1 MFCSFAFAEKVVV
14 LHRQLKHGIM
24 WKFMKHYAL
33 EIYTVIAML
42 LITLVAIF
50 MPELTTIQK
59 FVVFMSFIFILHE
72 WEEGKYPGGFL
83 NLIIQLI
90 QRNVDDETMRASRLV
105 TAVLIFVLTIVP
117 FFLGD
122 AYPMFAVAVATFC
135 IFEGFIHI
143 AGIRIF
149 RLNKFYT
156 PGMVTA
162 EIEAITGVA
171 LIVYL
176 AVNHLGAWYDYVCG
190 PFIFLACFAC
200 MQRTL
205 MSMVDGLRYRDMPK
219 LIKAQLKRK

>member
-1 MFCSFAFAEKVVV
+1 
-14 LHRQLKHGIM
+14 M

-42 LITLVAIF
+42 LITLVSIF

-83 NLIIQLI
+83 DLIMQLL
-90 QRNVDDETMRASRLV
+90 QRKIDDETVRASRLV
-105 TAVLIFVLTIVP
+105 TAVLIYVLTIVP
-117 FFLGD
+117 FFFG
-122 AYPMFAVAVATFC
+122 AARPMFAVAVATFC

-143 AGIRIF
+143 FGIRIF
-149 RLNKFYT
+149 RLPKFYT

-162 EIEAITGVA
+162 EIEAVTGIA

-176 AVNHLGAWYDYVCG
+176 AVNHLGAWYDYVFG
-190 PFIFLACFAC
+190 PFVFLACFAC

-205 MSMVDGLRYRDMPK
+205 MTMVGDLHYSDMPK
-219 LIKAQLKRK
+219 LIRVQLSKK

>member
-1 MFCSFAFAEKVVV
+1 
-14 LHRQLKHGIM
+14 M

-33 EIYTVIAML
+33 EIYTAVAMF
-42 LITLVAIF
+42 LIVLVALF
-50 MPELTTIQK
+50 MPELSIIQK
-59 FVVFMSFIFILHE
+59 FVVFMSFVFILHE
-72 WEEGKYPGGFL
+72 WEEGRYPGGFL
-83 NLIIQLI
+83 DLIMQLL
-90 QRNVDDETMRASRLV
+90 QRKVDDETVRASRLV
-105 TAVLIFVLTIVP
+105 TAVLIYALTLLP
-117 FFLGD
+117 FFFGD

-143 AGIRIF
+143 FGIRIF
-149 RLNKFYT
+149 RLPKFYT

-162 EIEAITGVA
+162 EVEAVTGIA

-205 MSMVDGLRYRDMPK
+205 MSMVGGLHYSDMPK
-219 LIKAQLKRK
+219 LIKAQLSKR

>member
-1 MFCSFAFAEKVVV
+1 
-14 LHRQLKHGIM
+14 
-24 WKFMKHYAL
+24 MKHYAL

-50 MPELTTIQK
+50 IPELTSIQK

-83 NLIIQLI
+83 DLIIQLL
-90 QRNVDDETMRASRLV
+90 QRNVDDETARASRLV
-105 TAVLIFVLTIVP
+105 TSVLIFALTIVP

-122 AYPMFAVAVATFC
+122 VYPMFAIAVATFC

-143 AGIRIF
+143 FGIRIF
-149 RLNKFYT
+149 RLKRFYT

-162 EIEAITGVA
+162 EVEAATGIT

-176 AVNHLGAWYDYVCG
+176 AVNHLAAWYDYVCG

-205 MSMVDGLRYRDMPK
+205 MSMVGGLHYKDMPK
-219 LIKAQLKRK
+219 LIKAQLRKK